1 MILIYIPLVNFYFL
15 TLLVIN
21 SEPVQEKEKFIDIEK
36 VIAGKSPRL
45 LKLLPHFIIHYLKRI
60 IHEEEINEILSQHG
74 EKKGVEFID
83 AVLKLMDVTYRVE
96 GIENISQ
103 DGRYLFASNHPLGGL
118 DGMILIHLLG
128 QEYPEVKFP
137 VNDLLMHLKQLHS
150 VFIPVNKH
158 GSQSSENARILEQA
172 YASDSQILY
181 FPAGLCSRKQKGA
194 IEDLEWKKS
203 FITKALRHQRDIVPI
218 YFSGQNSNFFYNLAK
233 IRAFFGIKANIEMIY
248 LVDEMFRQKGK
259 SIVVKIG
266 KPISYK
272 YFDNSLPPQGWANWV
287 KYTVYEMAQNT

>member
-1 MILIYIPLVNFYFL
+1 M
-15 TLLVIN
+15 
-21 SEPVQEKEKFIDIEK
+21 QEKEKFIDIEK